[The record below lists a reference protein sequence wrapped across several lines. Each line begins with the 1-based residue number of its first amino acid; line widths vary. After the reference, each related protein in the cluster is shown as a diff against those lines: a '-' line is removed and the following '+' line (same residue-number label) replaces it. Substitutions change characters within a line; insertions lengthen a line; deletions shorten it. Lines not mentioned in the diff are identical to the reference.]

1 MSETPT
7 KKPPKLGPKKTDASP
22 AQSSTAKPTAAPK
35 KAPKSTPSK
44 TSDTKSKPTAT
55 DETKAPL
62 KKAPKPTTP
71 KEPDTAS
78 KPKTTE
84 EKKAPEKKAPEKKA
98 PEKKAPEKKAP
109 EKKAPEKKAPK
120 KLAPKQSAKET
131 TTETPEKAPP
141 KQPAKEKTTEAPK
154 KEPAKLPSKPKSEE
168 PKAEESK
175 SQSGP
180 EPSKPKKQPP
190 KLPAKVKDDKS
201 AAADTER
208 RPSAAPRKPSAA
220 TSKPEVSEE
229 KRKPPKLP
237 PKEDAAGTSTPVR
250 KPSAAPTKPTPSR
263 QTSAAPT
270 STTQA
275 SRRPSAMP
283 RQSSQAT
290 ARKEAKEAGLDT
302 PTQKGGEQQD
312 LKSVLSEEQRADLVQ
327 LVASITAQMRK
338 TIEDNFDASA
348 TFKTLVQSDRKDMT
362 EDEKINAPLDLG
374 SVDVDEYEKE
384 KKLRDER
391 EKELSSPKVKQL
403 KKTALEWFDE
413 WRKVVQDRVKETI
426 GPENKSSQDQGEKES
441 GPSPPEG
448 RPVQK
453 VNTDAKSGE
462 YSPPKLEEL
471 FPRLKSS
478 LTKLPMKE
486 RQLVLHSMLLLMLS
500 LEHYNAASRVLL
512 LYLTSSLKLGLK
524 HLREDE
530 EATAQGLLKAAKQI
544 TADEEALKKKK
555 IEGQEAHK
563 WRVRLAT
570 AAGAAVVG
578 VSGGLAAP
586 MIAAGVGTVMGGLGL
601 EATAAAGYLGS
612 VAGST
617 YLVGGLFGA
626 YGGRMTGD
634 MMKELSAEV
643 EDFAFLPVHGDRKDH
658 GESVDAATENRRL
671 RVVIA
676 ISGWLLEKEEVVT
689 PWKVLKPSAEVFAL
703 RFELEALM
711 NLGQSIDTMI
721 SSAAYGYAQSAMIK
735 QTVFAELMS
744 AMWPVALVKV
754 ARVVDNPFTLAKTR
768 ADKAGKV
775 LADALINRTQGERPV
790 TLIGYSLG
798 ARVIWSCLTA
808 LAEKKAFGLV
818 ESAVLMG
825 SPLPSDVST
834 WRKMRTAVSG
844 RLVNVYSEND
854 YLLAFLY
861 RTSSL
866 QYGIAGLMPISGLY
880 DVENVDVSETVS
892 GHLRYRYLVGSILQ
906 KIGFEDIDKD
916 EVEKEAEA
924 FKKVVEEESKNG
936 YLQQAKDG
944 YHGKKTGQ
952 APKKQPKT
960 ISDAEADK
968 QASAMEKEVAAKT
981 QKGLMQWAVEQLYIS
996 PPSAP
1001 STDDAKNAVADPK
1014 GAAQGSVKNT
1024 TKTANKTVD
1033 AATKTLYER
1042 AKEAIYLSRSGG
1054 LEGEKAAQEKL
1065 SQAQDTAPTGYLATA
1080 AGYIPTSY
1088 IPGLGGAGSA
1098 KKAVPKKP
1106 TDVAKP
1112 ALKKTDSSQKKVGE
1126 AAKPALNKTDSMQK
1140 KASDAAKDPA
1150 KAAAD
1155 AQKTAGDA
1163 AKDPSKTVGDTAK
1176 KAGKAG
1182 TDTAKDAGKSV
1193 NDATKDAPKAASDA
1207 AEKGTKAAGD
1217 ASESATDVAKDPVK
1231 AAGKAPKGATDAAKD
1246 AGKTAEDASKGA
1258 ANTVNGAGKKAGEAA
1273 KSGGGVTSYI
1283 PSFGFGKAKGAV
1295 PGMAAAGI
1303 KPDQSNIDKLL
1314 AGAEESAKKGP
1325 ETPDKKAPAKSGK
1338 KKISAASK
1346 KVPDTEDSAKK
1357 ASGGY
1362 SSYLPSFGFGGS
1374 KTPTKDTKPDSA
1386 AKDTTKKAEETAS
1399 DAQKTGSEGTET
1411 AKKTADDAKENATEG
1426 TDTASKAVGDTTSK
1440 AKDTTSQKEDKEE
1453 DIFTSPPSKGTNAL
1467 ARVASGAGKSATDA
1481 GKSATNAAGGAG
1493 KTVSDTVGGA
1503 GKSVGDAASGAQK
1516 YTPKMGGVGGEAG
1529 DKVGEMAGG
1538 AASGAKSGASAIG
1551 GGAASG
1557 AKSGVSALGGAG
1569 KGLAGFAGAGKADDA
1584 KEEEQ
1589 EERPEESEECKHGE
1603 IASDADSDETERPS
1617 KVTDSGTPDTDDSPG
1632 EEENPGDIQS
1642 EDGSSSAK
1650 SGSEGDTQYHSSKEE
1665 AGGEEEESLQVNPPD
1680 PESDEPKKEGQ
1691 ASEEPKKEGE
1701 KGYMGAAGGA
1711 VSGAGS
1717 AAANAGSSVGKGAAS
1732 GASAAG
1738 GAVGGAASGAASGI
1752 SGGVGKLGKG
1762 LGWG

>member
-1 MSETPT
+1 M
-7 KKPPKLGPKKTDASP
+7 GPKKADASP

-35 KAPKSTPSK
+35 KALKPTQSK
-44 TSDTKSKPTAT
+44 KPDTNSKPTAT
-55 DETKAPL
+55 DQ
-62 KKAPKPTTP
+62 KKAPENK
-71 KEPDTAS
+71 AS
-78 KPKTTE
+78 KPTQSKESDTNSKPTATDQ
-84 EKKAPEKKAPEKKA
+84 KKAPEKKAQ
-98 PEKKAPEKKAP
+98 
-109 EKKAPEKKAPK
+109 K
-120 KLAPKQSAKET
+120 KL
-131 TTETPEKAPP
+131 PP
-141 KQPAKEKTTEAPK
+141 KQPAKETTNEEPK
-154 KEPAKLPSKPKSEE
+154 KQPAKLPPKPESKEPKSEE
-168 PKAEESK
+168 PK
-175 SQSGP
+175 SQSGSAAP
-180 EPSKPKKQPP
+180 KPKKQAP
-190 KLPAKVKDDKS
+190 KLPAKEKDDKS
-201 AAADTER
+201 SAADTER
-208 RPSAAPRKPSAA
+208 RPSTAPRKPSAA
-220 TSKPEVSEE
+220 TPKPEVSEE

-237 PKEDAAGTSTPVR
+237 PKNDASGTSTPAR
-250 KPSAAPTKPTPSR
+250 KPSAAPTKPSQSR
-263 QTSAAPT
+263 RTSAAPT
-270 STTQA
+270 ATTQA

-290 ARKEAKEAGLDT
+290 AKKETKKAGLDT
-302 PTQKGGEQQD
+302 PTQKGEEQQD

-348 TFKTLVQSDRKDMT
+348 TLKTLAQKDRKDMT
-362 EDEKINAPLDLG
+362 EDEKINAPLDLA

-413 WRKVVQDRVKETI
+413 WRKVVQDRVKETV
-426 GPENKSSQDQGEKES
+426 GAENKSSQDQGGKES

-462 YSPPKLEEL
+462 YSPPKLEDL
-471 FPRLKSS
+471 FPRLKTS

-555 IEGQEAHK
+555 LEGQEAHK

-634 MMKELSAEV
+634 MMQELSAEV

-658 GESVDAATENRRL
+658 GESVEAATENRRL

-775 LADALINRTQGERPV
+775 LAEALISRTQGERPV

-798 ARVIWSCLTA
+798 ARVIWSCLIA

-825 SPLPSDVST
+825 SPIPSDVNT

-866 QYGIAGLMPISGLY
+866 QYGVAGLLPISGLY
-880 DVENVDVSETVS
+880 DVENVDVSATVS

-916 EVEKEAEA
+916 EVDKEAEA

-952 APKKQPKT
+952 APKKQPKA

-981 QKGLMQWAVEQLYIS
+981 QKGLMQWAVEQLYIT
-996 PPSAP
+996 PPSVP
-1001 STDDAKNAVADPK
+1001 STNDAKNAVADPK
-1014 GAAQGSVKNT
+1014 GAAQGTAKDA

-1033 AATKTLYER
+1033 AATKTLFER
-1042 AKEAIYLSRSGG
+1042 AKDAVYLARSGG
-1054 LEGEKAAQEKL
+1054 PEGEKAAQEKL
-1065 SQAQDTAPTGYLATA
+1065 SQAQEAAPTGYLATA
-1080 AGYIPTSY
+1080 AGYIPTAY
-1088 IPGLGGAGSA
+1088 IPGLGGVGSA
-1098 KKAVPKKP
+1098 KKAAP
-1106 TDVAKP
+1106 TKAVDNAKP
-1112 ALKKTDSSQKKVGE
+1112 ALKKTDSTQKKVGE
-1126 AAKPALNKTDSMQK
+1126 VTKPALKKTGSVQK
-1140 KASDAAKDPA
+1140 KAGDAVKDPS
-1150 KAAAD
+1150 KAAGD

-1163 AKDPSKTVGDTAK
+1163 AQDPSKAAGDAAEKTRK
-1176 KAGKAG
+1176 LG
-1182 TDTAKDAGKSV
+1182 TDTAKNAGKPV
-1193 NDATKDAPKAASDA
+1193 GDATEKAPKAASDA
-1207 AEKGTKAAGD
+1207 TKEGAKAAGD
-1217 ASESATDVAKDPVK
+1217 ASGSATDVAKDPAK
-1231 AAGKAPKGATDAAKD
+1231 AAGDASNGVTDAAKD
-1246 AGKTAEDASKGA
+1246 PVKTAGDASKGA
-1258 ANTVNGAGKKAGEAA
+1258 TDPVNGAGKKAGEAT
-1273 KSGGGVTSYI
+1273 KSAGGVTSYI

-1314 AGAEESAKKGP
+1314 AGAEESTKKSTQ
-1325 ETPDKKAPAKSGK
+1325 TPDKKTPAKSGK
-1338 KKISAASK
+1338 KKISAESR
-1346 KVPDTEDSAKK
+1346 KVPDADDSAKK
-1357 ASGGY
+1357 ASSGY
-1362 SSYLPSFGFGGS
+1362 SSYIPSFGFGGS
-1374 KTPTKDTKPDSA
+1374 KTPAKDTTKPDSA
-1386 AKDTTKKAEETAS
+1386 AKDATKKAEETAG
-1399 DAQKTGSEGTET
+1399 DAKKTASEGTET
-1411 AKKTADDAKENATEG
+1411 AKKTADDAKEKATEG
-1426 TDTASKAVGDTTSK
+1426 TDTASKTVGDTASK
-1440 AKDTTSQKEDKEE
+1440 AKDTTSQADDKEE

-1467 ARVASGAGKSATDA
+1467 ARAASGAGKSATDA

-1493 KTVSDTVGGA
+1493 KSVTDTVGGA
-1503 GKSVGDAASGAQK
+1503 GKSVGNAASGAQK

-1538 AASGAKSGASAIG
+1538 AASGAKSGVSALG

-1569 KGLAGFAGAGKADDA
+1569 KGLAGFAGVGKADDA
-1584 KEEEQ
+1584 KEEQ
-1589 EERPEESEECKHGE
+1589 EEKKPEESEESKQGE
-1603 IASDADSDETERPS
+1603 AVSDADSDETERPS

-1632 EEENPGDIQS
+1632 NSPGEELSPGDAQS
-1642 EDGSSSAK
+1642 EDSSSVK

-1665 AGGEEEESLQVNPPD
+1665 VGGEEEESIQVNPPD
-1680 PESDEPKKEGQ
+1680 PESEEPEKEGQ
-1691 ASEEPKKEGE
+1691 GSEEPKKEGE
-1701 KGYMGAAGGA
+1701 KGYFGAAGGA
-1711 VSGAGS
+1711 VTGAGS

-1732 GASAAG
+1732 GVSAAG
-1738 GAVGGAASGAASGI
+1738 GAVGGAASGTASGI
-1752 SGGVGKLGKG
+1752 AGGVGKLGKG

>member
-1 MSETPT
+1 
-7 KKPPKLGPKKTDASP
+7 
-22 AQSSTAKPTAAPK
+22 
-35 KAPKSTPSK
+35 
-44 TSDTKSKPTAT
+44 
-55 DETKAPL
+55 
-62 KKAPKPTTP
+62 
-71 KEPDTAS
+71 
-78 KPKTTE
+78 
-84 EKKAPEKKAPEKKA
+84 
-98 PEKKAPEKKAP
+98 
-109 EKKAPEKKAPK
+109 
-120 KLAPKQSAKET
+120 
-131 TTETPEKAPP
+131 
-141 KQPAKEKTTEAPK
+141 
-154 KEPAKLPSKPKSEE
+154 
-168 PKAEESK
+168 
-175 SQSGP
+175 
-180 EPSKPKKQPP
+180 
-190 KLPAKVKDDKS
+190 
-201 AAADTER
+201 
-208 RPSAAPRKPSAA
+208 
-220 TSKPEVSEE
+220 
-229 KRKPPKLP
+229 
-237 PKEDAAGTSTPVR
+237 
-250 KPSAAPTKPTPSR
+250 
-263 QTSAAPT
+263 
-270 STTQA
+270 
-275 SRRPSAMP
+275 MP

-290 ARKEAKEAGLDT
+290 AKKEAKEAGLDT

-312 LKSVLSEEQRADLVQ
+312 LKSVLSSEQRADLVQ

-348 TFKTLVQSDRKDMT
+348 TLKTLAQTDRKNMT

-374 SVDVDEYEKE
+374 SVNVDDYEKE

-403 KKTALEWFDE
+403 RKTALEWFDE
-413 WRKVVQDRVKETI
+413 WRKVVQDRVKETV
-426 GPENKSSQDQGEKES
+426 GPENKSSQDQGGKES

-453 VNTDAKSGE
+453 VNTDAKTGE

-471 FPRLKSS
+471 FPRLKTS
-478 LTKLPMKE
+478 LTKLLMKE

-530 EATAQGLLKAAKQI
+530 EATAQGLLQAAKQI

-555 IEGQEAHK
+555 LEGQEAHK

-586 MIAAGVGTVMGGLGL
+586 MIAAGVGTVLGGLGL

-634 MMKELSAEV
+634 MMQELSAEV

-658 GESVDAATENRRL
+658 GESVEAATENRRL

-703 RFELEALM
+703 RFELEVLM

-798 ARVIWSCLTA
+798 ARVIWSCLIA

-866 QYGIAGLMPISGLY
+866 QYGVAGLMPIAGLY

-952 APKKQPKT
+952 APKKQPKA

-981 QKGLMQWAVEQLYIS
+981 QKGLMQWAVEQLYIT

-1001 STDDAKNAVADPK
+1001 SGNDAKNAVADPK
-1014 GAAQGSVKNT
+1014 GAAQGTAKDA

-1042 AKEAIYLSRSGG
+1042 AKDAVYLARSGG
-1054 LEGEKAAQEKL
+1054 EEGEKAAQEKL
-1065 SQAQDTAPTGYLATA
+1065 SQAQEAAPTGYLATA

-1098 KKAVPKKP
+1098 KKAAPKKP
-1106 TDVAKP
+1106 TDTAKP
-1112 ALKKTDSSQKKVGE
+1112 ALKKTDSSQKMAGE
-1126 AAKPALNKTDSMQK
+1126 AAKPALKKTDSMQK
-1140 KASDAAKDPA
+1140 KAGDTVKDPA
-1150 KAAAD
+1150 KGSGD

-1163 AKDPSKTVGDTAK
+1163 AKDPSKAAGDTAK
-1176 KAGKAG
+1176 NAGKTG
-1182 TDTAKDAGKSV
+1182 TDTATNAGKSV
-1193 NDATKDAPKAASDA
+1193 SDATENAPKAASDVA
-1207 AEKGTKAAGD
+1207 KKGKKAAGD
-1217 ASESATDVAKDPVK
+1217 ASKSATDVAKDPAK
-1231 AAGKAPKGATDAAKD
+1231 AAGDAPKGGTDAAKDTAKTAEDASKGATDAAKD
-1246 AGKTAEDASKGA
+1246 AGKIAGDAPNGATDAAKHTAKTAEDASKGA
-1258 ANTVNGAGKKAGEAA
+1258 TDAAKDVGKTAGDASKGITDAAKDPGKAAGDVSQGATDTVNGAGKKAGEAA

-1295 PGMAAAGI
+1295 PGMAAKGI
-1303 KPDQSNIDKLL
+1303 KPNQSNIDKLL
-1314 AGAEESAKKGP
+1314 AGAEESAKKGT
-1325 ETPDKKAPAKSGK
+1325 ETPDKKTPAKSGK

-1346 KVPDTEDSAKK
+1346 KVQDAKDSAKK

-1362 SSYLPSFGFGGS
+1362 SSYIPSFGFGGS
-1374 KTPTKDTKPDSA
+1374 KTPAKDSAKQDSA
-1386 AKDTTKKAEETAS
+1386 AKDASKKAEGTTG
-1399 DAQKTGSEGTET
+1399 DAQKTASEGTESV
-1411 AKKTADDAKENATEG
+1411 KKTADDAKENATEG
-1426 TDTASKAVGDTTSK
+1426 TDTPSKAVGDTALK
-1440 AKDTTSQKEDKEE
+1440 AKDTTSQAQDKGG
-1453 DIFTSPPSKGTNAL
+1453 DIFTSPPSKGANAL
-1467 ARVASGAGKSATDA
+1467 ARAASGAGKSATDA

-1493 KTVSDTVGGA
+1493 KSVTDTVGGA

-1557 AKSGVSALGGAG
+1557 AKSGVSAFGSAG
-1569 KGLAGFAGAGKADDA
+1569 KGLAGFAGAGKSDDA
-1584 KEEEQ
+1584 KEEQ
-1589 EERPEESEECKHGE
+1589 EEMSEGAEESKQGE
-1603 IASDADSDETERPS
+1603 TASDADSDETERPS

-1632 EEENPGDIQS
+1632 EEESPGDAQS
-1642 EDGSSSAK
+1642 EGSSSVK

-1665 AGGEEEESLQVNPPD
+1665 AGGEEEESIQVNPPD
-1680 PESDEPKKEGQ
+1680 PESEESTEEGQ
-1691 ASEEPKKEGE
+1691 ASEEPEKEGE
-1701 KGYMGAAGGA
+1701 KGYFGAAGGA
-1711 VSGAGS
+1711 ISGAGS
-1717 AAANAGSSVGKGAAS
+1717 AATNAGSSVGKGAAS

-1738 GAVGGAASGAASGI
+1738 GVVGGAASGTASGI
-1752 SGGVGKLGKG
+1752 AGGVGKLGKG